1 MSTATTSSAM
11 DGVDSTSPSDR
22 TLYERLG
29 GSAAVEAAVEIFYN
43 RIIADPEL
51 APFFEGVDMK
61 KQRRKQI
68 AFMTYVFGG
77 AGAYE
82 GRDLYK
88 AHKRLIE
95 EQGLKERHFDLVA
108 GHLQETLRSLNVP
121 ENLMDEAMAVVATAK
136 PIIFGR
142 V

>member
-1 MSTATTSSAM
+1 MSTADASSPAA
-11 DGVDSTSPSDR
+11 P

-43 RIIADPEL
+43 RIIADGEL
-51 APFFEGVDMK
+51 APFFQGVDMK
-61 KQRRKQI
+61 KQRRKQV

-88 AHKRLIE
+88 AHKNLIE
-95 EQGLKERHFDLVA
+95 QHGLKELHFDLVA
-108 GHLQETLRSLNVP
+108 GHLLETLRSLNVP
-121 ENLMDEAMAVVATAK
+121 EDLTNEAMAVVATAK
-136 PIIFGR
+136 PLIFGR
-142 V
+142 A

>member
-1 MSTATTSSAM
+1 MSSAAAPSPAM
-11 DGVDSTSPSDR
+11 DANSSIASVP
-22 TLYERLG
+22 TLYERVG
-29 GSAAVEAAVEIFYN
+29 GVAAIEAAVDIFYN

-51 APFFEGVDMK
+51 VRFFEGIDMK
-61 KQRRKQI
+61 KQRRKQA

-82 GRDLYK
+82 GRDLFK

-95 EQGLKERHFDLVA
+95 EQGLKELHFDLVA
-108 GHLQETLRSLNVP
+108 GHLLETLRFLNVP
-121 ENLMDEAMAVVATAK
+121 EDLTDEAMAIVATAK